1 MDGLIKISEKG
12 VNARDLYDYL
22 EIKHHF
28 KDWIGNSI
36 RDYGFEKNIDFCY
49 YFSEST
55 GGRPRK
61 EYAISINMA
70 KELSMVAKTA
80 KGREA
85 RKYFI
90 KCEEILKKAQNK
102 KEIIRLAGIETR
114 KTLTDKIQGSG
125 ENERMHGFAYSS
137 YTKLVYKLCGIEYK
151 KIDNFRNTLTPEQL
165 ERVET
170 VEKMTDAL
178 LSMGRQYD
186 EIKNTLA
193 SIITQ
198 KAITA

>member
-1 MDGLIKISEKG
+1 MNKIKLVSSVPTIDAKEIHEKLKIKT
-12 VNARDLYDYL
+12 RYDM
-22 EIKHHF
+22 
-28 KDWIGNSI
+28 WIGRLI
-36 RDYGFEKNIDFCY
+36 AKYGFIDGEDFCTIMG
-49 YFSEST
+49 ESI
-55 GGRPRK
+55 GGRKPVN
-61 EYAISINMA
+61 YHVTIGMA
-70 KELSMVAKTA
+70 KEICMLDNTEI
-80 KGREA
+80 GRKV
-85 RKYFI
+85 RKAYI
-90 KCEEILKKAQNK
+90 ELENEVKK

-114 KTLTDKIQGSG
+114 KTLTDKIQDSG